1 MRLSTPKQKLL
12 DGYLE
17 GRNVLDLAEQ
27 QAIPRRSPNA
37 AVPLSLAQEQ
47 IWLRSLRAAENPSL
61 YSETI
66 TIHRNGPVDL
76 ATLERSFTEIL
87 RRQEAWRTSFNDGHG
102 FPMQTVHPAPST
114 FEIPVLDLQSIPA
127 RSREACATR
136 MISEQVQAPFD
147 LRGGPLLKA
156 MLIRMDAENLRIT
169 VIAHQAIVDGLS
181 AYQIF
186 PAELTALYD
195 AFLAG
200 EPSPY
205 SELPIQFGDFS
216 IWQRTWLSGDRRTE
230 QLEYW
235 RKRLASPLP
244 KQRWPKRTSRQIP
257 ETSAGEVVPFTVPHE
272 VFEAARDLARGE
284 GVTLFIVLLASF
296 ATLLHRHTRQE
307 DVVIGSLSA
316 AGRKRPEC
324 EKLLGYFLNPVALR
338 LNLTQELTFRDLLS
352 QARQVVSEA
361 IANDDIPFESLE
373 EELGLSQDS
382 DSLLRVAIS
391 LQPKSAALGNNW
403 QVTTMDADRTG
414 TRWDFYLAF
423 IQRDHEFEGRVEYN
437 RAIFDKKA
445 IFGTIEE
452 LFWVLHEMSHSPGA
466 RLRDLC
472 QQPARK

>member
-1 MRLSTPKQKLL
+1 MHLSTPKQRLL
-12 DGYLE
+12 DRYLQ
-17 GRNVLDLAEQ
+17 GRNSLGRPEQ
-27 QAIPRRSPNA
+27 QSIPRRSPNA
-37 AVPLSLAQEQ
+37 AIPLSLAQEQ
-47 IWLRSLRAAENPSL
+47 IWRRSLRAAGNSSL

-66 TIHRNGPVDL
+66 TIYRNGPLDM

-87 RRQEAWRTSFNDGHG
+87 RRQETWRTSFDDRYG

-114 FEIPVLDLQSIPA
+114 FEIPVLDLQRIPA

-136 MISEQVQAPFD
+136 MISEQVQVPFD
-147 LRGGPLLKA
+147 LRDGPLLKA
-156 MLIRMDAENLRIT
+156 MLMRMGSSDFRIAI
-169 VIAHQAIVDGLS
+169 IAHQAIVDGLS
-181 AYQIF
+181 AYQIL

-195 AFLAG
+195 AFLAS
-200 EPSPY
+200 EPSPF

-216 IWQRTWLSGDRRTE
+216 LWQRAWLSGERRTQ

-235 RKRLASPLP
+235 RERLASPLP
-244 KQRWPKRTSRQIP
+244 EQRWPKRTSRQMP
-257 ETSAGEVVPFTVPHE
+257 ETSAGEVLPFTVPHE
-272 VFEAARDLARGE
+272 VLEAARDLARSE

-296 ATLLHRHTRQE
+296 ATLLYRNTRQE

-316 AGRKRPEC
+316 AGRECPEC

-338 LNLTQELTFRDLLS
+338 LNMTEELTIRGLLS

-373 EELGLSQDS
+373 EELGLPKASG
-382 DSLLRVAIS
+382 SLLRVAIS

-403 QVTTMDADRTG
+403 QVTTMDADRID

-445 IFGTIEE
+445 AIATIEE
-452 LFWVLHEMSHSPGA
+452 LFWVLHKLSCCPAGYI
-466 RLRDLC
+466 RDLC
-472 QQPARK
+472 Q